1 VVSLLKQ
8 TKGMFSSLSFPSP
21 FEPKRGNMCDRS
33 RKLMKSIDSAGP
45 PTLFSFTMALVGL
58 RDFSAICRL
67 VYFPTDDFT
76 HAQFVIVNSGL
87 YNLFMEASV
96 TTEDPAL
103 KEEYLSYGRLCQA
116 NIDTS
121 LATLPLFLSPKIENV
136 QALSL
141 GALYA
146 IDVARPSVAWH
157 LNATAA
163 QLAQTGGFHRNE
175 CLAVDPPRVAQVKA
189 ICFWQIY
196 TVDKGLGLRLGRASV
211 IQDCDISIAR
221 ELDFEGFPYLEETP
235 IPSLWLKL
243 GQVQGRIYKELYS
256 PEALQLSP
264 SKLSERAQNL
274 AVMCRNLETEVAALR
289 EETFAY
295 LKNLNTSEIVE
306 VFLKGDE
313 VQFNVT
319 LTLIYRAIPGP
330 EGSPSRF
337 CVECIES
344 ARKAIRC
351 HQESLSLMKA
361 GSYIQSI
368 YVHWNLMVVPFA
380 PFSILFCYII
390 ETLSIED
397 LKLLED
403 FVASIESLRECSET
417 VEKLY
422 RLFQVMRDVAVVYV
436 EAKTQQEGDQTMIPI
451 GNEFDMYLS
460 QLGFIPTDDQTMLDQ
475 TNHQV
480 QSNMQA
486 QMAGWL
492 SGNRNMFGLVE
503 EDLSQIDAD
512 RWM

>member
-1 VVSLLKQ
+1 
-8 TKGMFSSLSFPSP
+8 
-21 FEPKRGNMCDRS
+21 
-33 RKLMKSIDSAGP
+33 
-45 PTLFSFTMALVGL
+45 MALVGL

-175 CLAVDPPRVAQVKA
+175 CLAMDPPRVAQVKA

-243 GQVQGRIYKELYS
+243 GQVQGRIYKELYVKS
-256 PEALQLSP
+256 PDSFVYY
-264 SKLSERAQNL
+264 NL
-274 AVMCRNLETEVAALR
+274 FPL
-289 EETFAY
+289 
-295 LKNLNTSEIVE
+295 
-306 VFLKGDE
+306 
-313 VQFNVT
+313 
-319 LTLIYRAIPGP
+319 
-330 EGSPSRF
+330 
-337 CVECIES
+337 
-344 ARKAIRC
+344 
-351 HQESLSLMKA
+351 
-361 GSYIQSI
+361 
-368 YVHWNLMVVPFA
+368 
-380 PFSILFCYII
+380 FSIPL
-390 ETLSIED
+390 
-397 LKLLED
+397 
-403 FVASIESLRECSET
+403 
-417 VEKLY
+417 
-422 RLFQVMRDVAVVYV
+422 
-436 EAKTQQEGDQTMIPI
+436 
-451 GNEFDMYLS
+451 
-460 QLGFIPTDDQTMLDQ
+460 
-475 TNHQV
+475 
-480 QSNMQA
+480 
-486 QMAGWL
+486 
-492 SGNRNMFGLVE
+492 
-503 EDLSQIDAD
+503 
-512 RWM
+512 

>member
-1 VVSLLKQ
+1 MRKIRCDKDWPCSNCRSAKRSCTSTGVGQRPKEPRQRVLISSQYERKIDQIEARLGSIEGLLKSLSSAQSLPTSAHVETPGTGGSGATTAASTADYDSDDDESAFGGDSALTAHTVFASDFLEKAVNRTTLQEVNPNMRTALTNLSQLVAMHKHKSVSHGPRFPLQKPIPAGGMSMLPMPPLNVVVSLLKQ
-8 TKGMFSSLSFPSP
+8 TK
-21 FEPKRGNMCDRS
+21 
-33 RKLMKSIDSAGP
+33 AGP

-243 GQVQGRIYKELYS
+243 GQVQGRIYKELYVKS
-256 PEALQLSP
+256 PDSFVYY
-264 SKLSERAQNL
+264 NL
-274 AVMCRNLETEVAALR
+274 FPL
-289 EETFAY
+289 
-295 LKNLNTSEIVE
+295 
-306 VFLKGDE
+306 
-313 VQFNVT
+313 
-319 LTLIYRAIPGP
+319 
-330 EGSPSRF
+330 
-337 CVECIES
+337 
-344 ARKAIRC
+344 
-351 HQESLSLMKA
+351 
-361 GSYIQSI
+361 
-368 YVHWNLMVVPFA
+368 
-380 PFSILFCYII
+380 FSIPL
-390 ETLSIED
+390 
-397 LKLLED
+397 
-403 FVASIESLRECSET
+403 
-417 VEKLY
+417 
-422 RLFQVMRDVAVVYV
+422 
-436 EAKTQQEGDQTMIPI
+436 
-451 GNEFDMYLS
+451 
-460 QLGFIPTDDQTMLDQ
+460 
-475 TNHQV
+475 
-480 QSNMQA
+480 
-486 QMAGWL
+486 
-492 SGNRNMFGLVE
+492 
-503 EDLSQIDAD
+503 
-512 RWM
+512 